1 MLFQETSDYELS
13 VQNSL
18 DLSTTAVHTDNSDDD
33 EGSMQAAVSV
43 PGPVPAPA
51 PTPARGRGRGG
62 GRGRSRGRGRGRF
75 MPPVD
80 TNEMTEGWQKTEDV
94 APPIVRPFTLTSG
107 PTEMLPATTS
117 PLGFLLQ
124 VVGDD
129 FFVSVA
135 AASNLNAV
143 AKSPPAQPDP
153 DKPYITADPHWH
165 ATSAEEIKAYV
176 GINIAM
182 GLKVMSEYSDY
193 WSENLVLQDPYVSSV
208 MLKRRYEKLCQYLH
222 CSLPNEEDAG
232 DKLTKVRPFITR
244 CNDRFSQVFCP
255 SQNLSVDEA
264 MIE

>member
-1 MLFQETSDYELS
+1 
-13 VQNSL
+13 
-18 DLSTTAVHTDNSDDD
+18 
-33 EGSMQAAVSV
+33 
-43 PGPVPAPA
+43 
-51 PTPARGRGRGG
+51 
-62 GRGRSRGRGRGRF
+62 

-124 VVGDD
+124 VLGDD
-129 FFVSVA
+129 FFVSVS

-182 GLKVMSEYSDY
+182 GQKVMSEYSDY
-193 WSENLVLQDPYVSSV
+193 WSENPVLQDPYVSSV
-208 MLKRRYEKLCQYLH
+208 MPKRRYEKLCQYLH